1 MSQTDSKCAS
11 GSCNK
16 LSGHKYEKYCTDHKC
31 YARHCSSEK
40 NSESAFCDFHQCT
53 AIDCRRKKYFMKK
66 YNNQDTE
73 YAWSWVCYK
82 HKCQFETTP
91 GAWYQ
96 RTFCLNERGFDSDY
110 CDEHACNFCPNKI
123 YQEDVE
129 VCSEHR
135 CGSCQQLPQN
145 DSPFCKTRKSK

>member
-1 MSQTDSKCAS
+1 MSQN
-11 GSCNK
+11 GSR
-16 LSGHKYEKYCTDHKC
+16 C
-31 YARHCSSEK
+31 YARHCRSRK
-40 NSESAFCDFHQCT
+40 NSESPFCDFHQCT
-53 AIDCRRKKYFMKK
+53 VIDCKRKKYFMKK
-66 YNNQDTE
+66 YNNQDAE
-73 YAWSWVCYK
+73 YTWSRVCYK

-110 CDEHACNFCPNKI
+110 CDKHACNFCPNKI

-135 CGSCQQLPQN
+135 C
-145 DSPFCKTRKSK
+145 KTRKGKWGICPLPCVDEFSSFCEKHAPIPSTGPSM